1 LRDPTPTRRI
11 VRFASFEVDLESGEL
26 RKAGRRIAV
35 QDQPFRILEQL
46 LARPGQVVTRDELR
60 QRLWP
65 ENTFVDFE
73 RGLNAAVKRLRDT
86 LGDSADSPAFIETLS
101 RRGYRFI
108 APIEDGH
115 RGEALRQG
123 GTAPT
128 GAGPAPAAL
137 DSTDVAAQDGPG
149 QKAAGRRPAW
159 IFVAGAAAICVA
171 IVLGIA
177 WTQGWVRPSDAD
189 GNVAAVAPIEPSGSR
204 IVAVAVFDNRTGD
217 ASLDP
222 FGQLAA
228 DALTRTLAGIT
239 DAQIAPRVVAGAA
252 VTNGQLSADAAPSAS
267 LLVRGAYYRQGSDL
281 MVQAAIHDPS
291 TGRLLHAPDA
301 VSKQPASTREI
312 LARLEQSIG
321 GAVAIHFD
329 DFFGGLQVISDPPS
343 LEVYREYRVG
353 LEIFESDYRRMHAH
367 LDRAL
372 ALEPGFWLPTT
383 IKFFAYLNVGEDAQA
398 ESALAHMEAGLDRR
412 SSAERLWI
420 EFLRARWEGR
430 NAQALRLIEDLE
442 PRMPR
447 SMGVNH
453 NIVEL
458 SLRLNRPRAA
468 VETYDKLPSSPR
480 SLRNS
485 VGAYRFRPFTSALHV
500 LGEYERELSEARRA
514 QRYAPGVLAFA
525 MTEVRALAAL
535 GRLDEVRRAIDTSLS
550 ITPTSGTAGGIM
562 EEAVVELRAHG
573 HRQAALEMAGH
584 AVEWYRSRAAG
595 PNTERNRAGLA
606 RSLYLAERWAEAS
619 ELFSSLSAESPADA
633 EYTGILGV
641 IAARRGDAA
650 RAQALSDQLAKVST
664 GNWRT
669 GAASAILWRAC
680 IAAVLGERQRA
691 VDLLRE
697 AFARGA
703 PYGPYIHSSPEFE
716 SLADYPPYV
725 ELLRPKG

>member
-1 LRDPTPTRRI
+1 LRDPTSTRRI
-11 VRFASFEVDLESGEL
+11 VRFGSFEVDLESGEL
-26 RKAGRRIAV
+26 RKEGRRIAV

-46 LARPGQVVTRDELR
+46 LARPGQLVTRDELR

-86 LGDSADSPAFIETLS
+86 LGDSADSPTFVETLS

-115 RGEALRQG
+115 SGQALRQG
-123 GTAPT
+123 STPST
-128 GAGPAPAAL
+128 GADPAHAAL
-137 DSTDVAAQDGPG
+137 NSTDVAAQDQPG
-149 QKAAGRRPAW
+149 QQAASRRPTW
-159 IFVAGAAAICVA
+159 IFVAAAAAICVA

-177 WTQGWVRPSDAD
+177 WTQGWMRPSAAD
-189 GNVAAVAPIEPSGSR
+189 GNVADVARTEPSDSR

-239 DAQIAPRVVAGAA
+239 DAQIAPRVVARAA
-252 VTNGQLSADAAPSAS
+252 VTNGQLSPDAAPRAS
-267 LLVRGAYYRQGSDL
+267 LLVTGAYYRQGSDL
-281 MVQAAIHDPS
+281 MVQAAIHHPS

-301 VSKQPASTREI
+301 VSEQPTSTREI
-312 LARLEQSIG
+312 IARLEQSIG
-321 GAVAIHFD
+321 GAVAVHFD
-329 DFFGGLQVISDPPS
+329 DFFGGLQIISDAPS

-372 ALEPGFWLPTT
+372 DLEPGFWLPMT
-383 IKFFAYLNVGEDAQA
+383 IKFFAYGNVGEDAQA
-398 ESALAHMEAGLDRR
+398 ESALARMEAGLDRR
-412 SSAERLWI
+412 SSAERLWV

-430 NAQALRLIEDLE
+430 SAQALRLIEDLE
-442 PRMPR
+442 PQMPR

-468 VETYDKLPSSPR
+468 VDTYDKIPSSPR

-485 VGAYRFRPFTSALHV
+485 VGAHRFRPFTSALHM
-500 LGEYERELSEARRA
+500 LGDYERELSEAHGA

-525 MTEVRALAAL
+525 MPEVRALAAL
-535 GRLDEVRRAIDTSLS
+535 GRLDGVRRAIDTSLS

-573 HRQAALEMAGH
+573 HRQASLEMAGH
-584 AVEWYRSRAAG
+584 AAEWYRSRAAR
-595 PNTERNRAGLA
+595 PDTERNRAGLA